1 MAEADFSF
9 AIHGRIFDLLPRV
22 RWRALCPGAGIPAGV
37 VHIKL
42 NPCMLGSA
50 SEKSDSQPQIST
62 PKSSDVAQSS
72 DNHEN
77 DVIAAPVVPPP
88 QLQDIT
94 FNNESIIARE
104 VSTVEQSSRR
114 VREVSE
120 LSGLSATSDST
131 KKVRFTILA

>member
-1 MAEADFSF
+1 
-9 AIHGRIFDLLPRV
+9 
-22 RWRALCPGAGIPAGV
+22 
-37 VHIKL
+37 
-42 NPCMLGSA
+42 MLGSA

-131 KKVRFTILA
+131 KKVRFIILT